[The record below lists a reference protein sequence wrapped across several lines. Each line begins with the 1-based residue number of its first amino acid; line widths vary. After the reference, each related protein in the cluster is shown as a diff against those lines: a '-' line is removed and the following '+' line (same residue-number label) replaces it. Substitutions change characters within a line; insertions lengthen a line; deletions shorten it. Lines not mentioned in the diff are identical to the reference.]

1 MKLRLVAAL
10 AFAVGSLAIAHPHF
24 PKIVTMRMGFEKD
37 APTIQVEHLT
47 VTFNKDGFEKAKA
60 GDTWHL
66 AGAKLT
72 SELDVEIG
80 GKAIAKGEYALL
92 TRKTEKGEWE
102 LVLDPEGKP
111 FQRTL
116 SEKAIALAT
125 KFETGKPVQEHLRI
139 DLQPSGDKEHVALNL
154 EVHFDQ
160 YQATATVAVGAAATS
175 DR

>member
-1 MKLRLVAAL
+1 MKLRATFVFALTAGAL
-10 AFAVGSLAIAHPHF
+10 ALAHPHF
-24 PKIVTMRMGFEKD
+24 PKTVEMRMGFEKD
-37 APTIQVEHLT
+37 APTIKVEHLT
-47 VTFNKDGFEKAKA
+47 VTFNKDGFENAKT

-72 SELDVEIG
+72 AGLDVEIG

-92 TRKTEKGEWE
+92 TRKTEKGVWE
-102 LVLDPEGKP
+102 LMLDPEGKP

-116 SEKAIALAT
+116 SEKAIALET

-160 YQATATVAVGAAATS
+160 YQATARIVSVADPV
-175 DR
+175 RK